1 MRGDN
6 DMKPRLLK
14 ALDAMKRYNAGVM
27 SRECFGFE
35 PEICYD
41 ALVVAPG
48 WKPDKTILDP
58 SFTVT
63 LLSQH
68 AYFSGYLV
76 EKDGVYLC
84 SGGVVELK

>member
-1 MRGDN
+1 MRGGN

-41 ALVVAPG
+41 ALVVATAQRRE
-48 WKPDKTILDP
+48 KELAR
-58 SFTVT
+58 T
-63 LLSQH
+63 LNNLERIWDE
-68 AYFSGYLV
+68 YEVY
-76 EKDGVYLC
+76 EKVSL
-84 SGGVVELK
+84 